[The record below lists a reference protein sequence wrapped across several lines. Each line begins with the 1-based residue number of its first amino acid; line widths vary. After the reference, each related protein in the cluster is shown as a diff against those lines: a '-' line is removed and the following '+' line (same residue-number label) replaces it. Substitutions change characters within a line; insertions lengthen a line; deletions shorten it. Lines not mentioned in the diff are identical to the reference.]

1 MGKKEDLDNLNNIEL
16 CNLAVD
22 FLWRSIL
29 HYGIWFSEVN
39 HQVGLDEAIKA
50 EKDVFEKYYPI
61 MLKRLSVILG
71 FEIDSGLP
79 AALTDLPREQIIA
92 LIEAISV
99 NWLAGDGIWFQ
110 TVEQR
115 QEMFTAK
122 RCNDTC
128 WTRFSPIE
136 AYRIKDLL
144 HLPESGGLAT
154 LKTALNYRLY
164 SRINTQ
170 SSEWQDDC
178 LIFRMVECRVQ
189 TARKRKGLEDYPC
202 KSAGVIEYSS
212 FARAIDPRI
221 MTECITCPPDIHPDE
236 FSCAWKFYIA

>member
-1 MGKKEDLDNLNNIEL
+1 MGRQEELDTLNNTEL

-22 FLWRSIL
+22 FLRRSIL
-29 HYGIWFSEVN
+29 HYGIWFNEVN
-39 HQVGLDEAIKA
+39 HQLGLDEAISA
-50 EKDVFEKYYPI
+50 EKAVFDKYYPI
-61 MLKRLSVILG
+61 LLRRLSSVLG
-71 FEIDSGLP
+71 FEIDAGLP
-79 AALTDLPREQIIA
+79 SALTSLPREQILA
-92 LIEAISV
+92 FIEAISV

-110 TVEQR
+110 AVEQR

-128 WTRFSPIE
+128 WTRFSPVE

-144 HLPESGGLAT
+144 HLPEEGGLDS
-154 LKTALNYRLY
+154 LKTALDYRLY

-170 SSEWQDDC
+170 SSERQDNC

-202 KSAGVIEYSS
+202 KSAGVTEYSS

-221 MTECITCPPDIHPDE
+221 RTECIACPPDMHPDE
-236 FSCAWKFYIA
+236 FSCAWKFYIE